1 MLSCCSLSKFS
12 TIACHLINR
21 PPSVFELE
29 SDQWNNDALSPI
41 APASEC
47 HVDFMSAIDCSHE
60 HVAGLSPATPQ
71 RIEDIMVSMRSNLLR
86 IRTCWEQSRQGKGG
100 GRDLQE
106 DEATN
111 VA

>member
-21 PPSVFELE
+21 PPTVFELE
-29 SDQWNNDALSPI
+29 TDQWNNDALSPI

-71 RIEDIMVSMRSNLLR
+71 RIKDLMVSTRSDLLGIISR
-86 IRTCWEQSRQGKGG
+86 WKQSGQGEG
-100 GRDLQE
+100 GRDLQG
-106 DEATN
+106 D
-111 VA
+111 